1 MFKKT
6 KRKMVIVIMVGLI
19 VLMTGALT
27 VIYGFSYYEVSQR
40 NREMLNVY
48 VEMYSLEH
56 QPGFSGSGLD
66 NPSVVMN
73 DMEQNGMSP
82 SGAMQKE
89 ELKPSM
95 EVSVFYSVAIGE
107 NGAILATDNHNSSV
121 YSDAELIGFAQEII
135 EKNKIAGKKSNLL
148 YQLVEKDEYILVAF
162 MNNTV
167 MQDSITTLF
176 RYTLLF
182 LGIII
187 VALYFFA
194 RYWAKQIVAPLEE
207 SYHKQKQFISD
218 AGHELKTPVAIMAVN
233 IDLLEKELSDNK
245 WLKNIQIENARMKQL
260 LNQML
265 KLTGTEIT
273 STYGTKVDLTR
284 LTQEMCL
291 LFEPIAYEKGRDF
304 KYKIAE
310 NIWTFGNEN
319 QLKQL
324 WEILL
329 DNAISHGLATAPIC
343 VVLTTDR
350 NETILSV
357 INAGEEIP
365 VVEREKLFE
374 RFYRLD
380 ASRSSEGNHYGLGLP
395 IAKNIVAAHKGMIE
409 IFCYDDMV
417 EFKVRLSIYK

>member
-148 YQLVEKDEYILVAF
+148 YQLVEKD
-162 MNNTV
+162 
-167 MQDSITTLF
+167 
-176 RYTLLF
+176 
-182 LGIII
+182 
-187 VALYFFA
+187 
-194 RYWAKQIVAPLEE
+194 
-207 SYHKQKQFISD
+207 
-218 AGHELKTPVAIMAVN
+218 
-233 IDLLEKELSDNK
+233 
-245 WLKNIQIENARMKQL
+245 
-260 LNQML
+260 
-265 KLTGTEIT
+265 
-273 STYGTKVDLTR
+273 
-284 LTQEMCL
+284 
-291 LFEPIAYEKGRDF
+291 
-304 KYKIAE
+304 
-310 NIWTFGNEN
+310 
-319 QLKQL
+319 
-324 WEILL
+324 
-329 DNAISHGLATAPIC
+329 
-343 VVLTTDR
+343 
-350 NETILSV
+350 
-357 INAGEEIP
+357 
-365 VVEREKLFE
+365 
-374 RFYRLD
+374 
-380 ASRSSEGNHYGLGLP
+380 
-395 IAKNIVAAHKGMIE
+395 
-409 IFCYDDMV
+409 
-417 EFKVRLSIYK
+417 